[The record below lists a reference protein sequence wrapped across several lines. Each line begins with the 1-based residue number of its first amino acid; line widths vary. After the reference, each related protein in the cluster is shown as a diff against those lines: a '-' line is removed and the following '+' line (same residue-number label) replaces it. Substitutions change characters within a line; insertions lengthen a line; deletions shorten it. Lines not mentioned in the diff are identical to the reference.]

1 MFETELKEKFQKI
14 FELKKVTFDAPGESN
29 EQDCLFIEVEHSK
42 NVIKDGVVKAM
53 VSGNC
58 LMYSQNEK
66 LPFGFF
72 SKAIKQA
79 DQSLTKDLF
88 FYEIESN
95 NQRYRNLIKRGFSFV
110 YFFSSQYD
118 PKIGSI
124 TSVETNVEEL

>member
-42 NVIKDGVVKAM
+42 NVIKDGSVKAM

-58 LMYSQNEK
+58 LMYSQHEK

-124 TSVETNVEEL
+124 TSIETNVEEL